1 MNTIRDYSHF
11 DKYLNE
17 LVEDIYPQPV
27 DAGHTQMS
35 LEVIHNWIPKLIGC
49 ANVVDMGC
57 GQVSPQSEFEHLGVA
72 YTGVAVGEDVIEAR
86 KDGKNV
92 LNMDMTFTNFD
103 SESFDLVYSRHSL
116 EHSPFPLLTLMEWHR
131 IARHWLLVV
140 LPSPE
145 AYTYKGK
152 NHYGVMN
159 HDQARE
165 FLARAGWDII
175 WDDLSEPKEIRY
187 MCQKVNRK

>member
-1 MNTIRDYSHF
+1 MTIRDYQHF
-11 DKYLNE
+11 DRFLNE
-17 LVEDIYPQPV
+17 LIADIYEQPV
-27 DAGHTQMS
+27 DNGHLNMS
-35 LEVIHNWIPKLIGC
+35 LDIINKWIPQLLGC
-49 ANVVDMGC
+49 KSVVDMGC
-57 GQVSPQSEFEHLGVA
+57 GQISPQETFESYGLA
-72 YTGVAVGEDVIEAR
+72 YTGVAVGQDVVIAKSE
-86 KDGKNV
+86 GKHV

-103 SESFDLVYSRHSL
+103 SESVDLVYSRHSL
-116 EHSPFPLLTLMEWHR
+116 EHSPFPLITLMEWHR

-145 AYTYKGK
+145 HYTYSGR

-165 FLARAGWDII
+165 FLTRAGWEVI
-175 WDDLSEPKEIRY
+175 WDDLSEKSEIRY